1 MCCNYLQNKIRAF
14 YSRRKMSMY
23 EKHLHDWDDKLKLQE
38 KLIKIRN
45 EKRLKE
51 VIEYETNKLYLY
63 PEFIR

>member
-1 MCCNYLQNKIRAF
+1 MCCNYLQKCLA
-14 YSRRKMSMY
+14 RKRMSKY
-23 EKHLHDWDDKLKLQE
+23 ENHLHDWDEKVKLQE

-51 VIEYETNKLYLY
+51 VIEFETNKLYLY

>member
-1 MCCNYLQNKIRAF
+1 MCFFLKDKIRAF
-14 YSRRKMSMY
+14 YARRKMSRY

-38 KLIKIRN
+38 KLIKIKN

-51 VIEYETNKLYLY
+51 VIEFETNKLYLY

>member
-1 MCCNYLQNKIRAF
+1 MCFFFKNKIEKYFAK
-14 YSRRKMSMY
+14 RKMSRY
-23 EKHLHDWDDKLKLQE
+23 EKYLHDCDDRLRLHE
-38 KLIKIRN
+38 NFIKMKN